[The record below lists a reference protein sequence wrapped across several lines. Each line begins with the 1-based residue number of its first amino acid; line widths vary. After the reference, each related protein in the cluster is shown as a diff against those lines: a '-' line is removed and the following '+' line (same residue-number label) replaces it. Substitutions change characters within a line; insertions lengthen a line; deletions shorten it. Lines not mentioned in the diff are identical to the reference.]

1 MEYIRTMLVM
11 VVVLLPIISAA
22 KVVKLDGFPFGEMA
36 AGPASLIN
44 MKDTISEMMKAR
56 ETTEKDFKQGSE
68 KPLKRMTDPYSYSG
82 PAFLINMKDTI
93 SKMMKARETKEKDF
107 KQGSEKPLKRMTD
120 PYSYS
125 GPASLINMKDTISK
139 MMKARETKEKDFKQG
154 SEKPLKRMTDPYS
167 YSGPASLMSMKD
179 TISKMMKARETK
191 EKDFKQ
197 GSEKPLKRMTDPYSY
212 SGPASLINMKDTISK
227 MMKARETK
235 EKDFKQGS
243 EKALKRMTDPY
254 SYSGCHDT
262 HVHCES
268 WAFSGECTNN
278 PVYMLENCPYSCGMP
293 CISSCYDTDT
303 HCREWAN
310 QGECFINPEYMIPHC
325 QESCGA
331 CLYYKRDVTKS
342 LDHVSPGTKADSVK
356 KLSNEEKLKR
366 ALNFGN
372 LFSGRET
379 SFHAAGLNFKRDVT
393 KSLDHGSPG
402 TKADSVKKLSNEE
415 KLKRALNFGNLF
427 NGRETWFHAAGLN
440 FKRDV
445 TKSLDHG
452 SPGTK
457 ADSVKKLSNEEK
469 LKRALNFGNL
479 FSGRETWFHAAGKNG
494 PPGTR

>member
-36 AGPASLIN
+36 AGPASLINMKDTISKMMKARETKEKDFKQGSEKPLKRMTDPYSYSGPASLIN

-212 SGPASLINMKDTISK
+212 SG
-227 MMKARETK
+227 
-235 EKDFKQGS
+235 
-243 EKALKRMTDPY
+243 Y
-254 SYSGCHDT
+254 
-262 HVHCES
+262 
-268 WAFSGECTNN
+268 
-278 PVYMLENCPYSCGMP
+278 
-293 CISSCYDTDT
+293 
-303 HCREWAN
+303 
-310 QGECFINPEYMIPHC
+310 
-325 QESCGA
+325 
-331 CLYYKRDVTKS
+331 YYKRDVTRS
-342 LDHVSPGTKADSVK
+342 LDHGSPGTKADSVK

-372 LFSGRET
+372 LFNGRET
-379 SFHAAGLNFKRDVT
+379 WFHAAGLNFKRDVT

>member
-36 AGPASLIN
+36 AGPASLINMKDTISKMMKARETKEKDFKQGSEKPLKRMTDPYSYSGPASLIN

-107 KQGSEKPLKRMTD
+107 KQ
-120 PYSYS
+120 
-125 GPASLINMKDTISK
+125 
-139 MMKARETKEKDFKQG
+139 
-154 SEKPLKRMTDPYS
+154 
-167 YSGPASLMSMKD
+167 GPASLMSMKD